1 MKTSIISY
9 GAGNV
14 LSVANAF
21 EAIGEDI
28 YLASTPEDIAN
39 ADRLVLPGVGA
50 AGAVMEALHQK
61 EIDEAL
67 TESVRA
73 RGRPLLGICVG
84 MQILSDRL
92 HEFGETQGLSW
103 SAGEVRE
110 ISELGAPRA
119 PHMGWNNVTCG
130 PGSHTF
136 ERQLDGKYFYFCH
149 SFAVTG
155 APDAHI
161 AGTTDYGGSLTA
173 ALHFDTVLA
182 TQFHPEKSQLD
193 GQRLLES
200 FVDWTP

>member
-1 MKTSIISY
+1 MKTSIIAY

-28 YLASTPEDIAN
+28 HLASTPEDIVN

-50 AGAVMEALHQK
+50 ASAVMEALHQR

-67 TESVRA
+67 SESVRVK
-73 RGRPLLGICVG
+73 GRPLLGICVG
-84 MQILSDRL
+84 MQILSSVL
-92 HEFGETQGLSW
+92 HEFGETRGLSW
-103 SAGEVRE
+103 STGEVRD
-110 ISELGAPRA
+110 IRELGAPRA

-130 PGSHTF
+130 SGSRTF
-136 ERQLDGKYFYFCH
+136 ERQLEGKYFYFCH

-155 APDAHI
+155 APDANVV
-161 AGTTDYGGSLTA
+161 GTTEYGSSLTA

-193 GQRLLES
+193 GQRLLQS
-200 FVDWTP
+200 FVDWMP